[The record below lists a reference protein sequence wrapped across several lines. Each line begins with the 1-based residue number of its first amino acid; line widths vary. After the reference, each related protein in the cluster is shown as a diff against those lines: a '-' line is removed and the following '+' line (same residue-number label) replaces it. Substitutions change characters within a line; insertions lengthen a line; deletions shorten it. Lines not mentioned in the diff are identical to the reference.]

1 MGAVGREGSYVM
13 SDSEPSKSAS
23 TKRIETKR
31 QKSRSGKARLL
42 ESESKGTLSQEGGTS
57 RRPKVD
63 SNQATPSACLD
74 ERQFVAE
81 RVVRLHV
88 PKVIGTKSRHT
99 ELVL

>member
-1 MGAVGREGSYVM
+1 MGVVGREGSYVM

-42 ESESKGTLSQEGGTS
+42 ESESKRNPRPGGRYLQAAKGRLQPS
-57 RRPKVD
+57 NPKRVPGR
-63 SNQATPSACLD
+63 AT
-74 ERQFVAE
+74 VVVE
-81 RVVRLHV
+81 RVVRLLV
-88 PKVIGTKSRHT
+88 PKVIETKLRHS

>member
-13 SDSEPSKSAS
+13 SDSEPSKSES

-42 ESESKGTLSQEGGTS
+42 ESESKGTLSQEDGTS
-57 RRPKVD
+57 KRPKVD

-74 ERQFVAE
+74 ERHFVVE
-81 RVVRLHV
+81 RVVRLLV
-88 PKVIGTKSRHT
+88 LKVIETKLRHS